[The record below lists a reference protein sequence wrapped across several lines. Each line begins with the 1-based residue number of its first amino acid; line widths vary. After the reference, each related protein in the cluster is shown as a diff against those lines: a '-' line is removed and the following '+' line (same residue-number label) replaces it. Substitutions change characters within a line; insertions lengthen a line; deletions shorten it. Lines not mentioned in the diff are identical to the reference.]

1 MARITPVDPATAT
14 GRAKEIFEGPL
25 KGKYFNIFRSMA
37 ASPAAL
43 DAYLGMAGALSNAS
57 LSAKEREVIQ
67 LAVAQANNCDY
78 CLAAH
83 TMIGKGAG
91 LTEAQTIEARRG
103 TLADPKLDAI
113 AKFALRI
120 QEKRGF
126 VSDADLAAFKK
137 AGYSDAHVAEAIA
150 TYALAIYT
158 NFFNHVNHTA
168 VDFPTPPTI

>member
-25 KGKYFNIFRSMA
+25 KGKHFNIFRSMA

-43 DAYLGMAGALSNAS
+43 DVYLGMAGALSNAS

-67 LAVAQANNCDY
+67 LAVAQANNCEY
-78 CLAAH
+78 CIAAH

-91 LTEAQTIEARRG
+91 LTEAQTVEARRG
-103 TLADPKLDAI
+103 TLSDPRLDAI
-113 AKFALRI
+113 AKFALKI

-137 AGYSDAHVAEAIA
+137 AGYTDAHVAEAIA
-150 TYALAIYT
+150 TYSLALYT
-158 NFFNHVNHTA
+158 NLFNHVNHTS
-168 VDFPTPPTI
+168 VDFPAPPAI

>member
-14 GRAKEIFEGPL
+14 GRVKEIFEGPL
-25 KGKYFNIFRSMA
+25 KGKHFNIFRSMA

-43 DAYLGMAGALSNAS
+43 DVYLGMAGALSNAS

-91 LTEAQTIEARRG
+91 LSEAQTIEARRG

-113 AKFALRI
+113 AKFALKI

-137 AGYSDAHVAEAIA
+137 AGYTDTHVAEAIA
-150 TYALAIYT
+150 TYSLALYT
-158 NFFNHVNHTA
+158 NIFNHVNHTP
-168 VDFPTPPTI
+168 VDFPTPPAI